1 MELLKGRKKFILF
14 FLLLFV
20 FLFLGGVVVIDY
32 IFMGLFI
39 LFMAE
44 LFLVDQYIEGK
55 GEFAESCKQLGY
67 GWYGKLADIII
78 DKGDNLD

>member
-20 FLFLGGVVVIDY
+20 FLFLGGVIVIDY

-39 LFMAE
+39 LFMNLE
-44 LFLVDQYIEGK
+44 NVPLLRGHFCDQAVGVSKEK
-55 GEFAESCKQLGY
+55 
-67 GWYGKLADIII
+67 
-78 DKGDNLD
+78 

>member
-1 MELLKGRKKFILF
+1 
-14 FLLLFV
+14 
-20 FLFLGGVVVIDY
+20 
-32 IFMGLFI
+32 MGLFI

-55 GEFAESCKQLGY
+55 GEFAESGKQLGY

>member
-20 FLFLGGVVVIDY
+20 FLFFGGVVVIDC

-55 GEFAESCKQLGY
+55 GEFEESGKQLGY

-78 DKGDNLD
+78 DKGDDLD